1 MNKYYIY
8 RITNNINHK
17 TYIGQHK
24 YCKSLLV
31 EDGYMGS
38 GVILKKAQK
47 KYGIENFSKEI
58 ITIAM
63 SRSEANVLEK
73 YYIAK
78 ERKENAYGCYNIAD
92 GGQGGAWNKGVP
104 CYNETKKKISEK
116 LKGRKLSE
124 DWKRKINENSTRFS
138 GHHHSEESKAKI
150 SESEKGHRPYFCR
163 PRTEEEKRK
172 MSEKLKGRKLNL
184 SDEERLARSEKAKE
198 MSRRNIGSKR
208 SEETKKK
215 MSESLKAY
223 WAKKKGEL

>member
-1 MNKYYIY
+1 MDKYYIY

-24 YCKSLLV
+24 YYKSLLV

-38 GVILKKAQK
+38 GIILRKAQK
-47 KYGIENFSKEI
+47 KYGIENFTKEI

-63 SRSEANVLEK
+63 SRSEANVLEM

-78 ERKENAYGCYNIAD
+78 ERKENTYGCYNIAD

-104 CYNETKKKISEK
+104 CSDETKKKISK
-116 LKGRKLSE
+116 AIKGI
-124 DWKRKINENSTRFS
+124 KRSDETIKKMVENHKGFS
-138 GHHHSEESKAKI
+138 GCHHSEESKAKI
-150 SESEKGHRPYFCR
+150 SENEKGHRPYFCR
-163 PRTEEEKRK
+163 PRTEEEKK
-172 MSEKLKGRKLNL
+172 KISEKLKGRKLNL
-184 SDEERLARSEKAKE
+184 SDEERLARSERAKE
-198 MSRRNIGSKR
+198 MNKKHIGSKR

-223 WAKKKGEL
+223 WAKKRGEL

>member
-24 YCKSLLV
+24 YYKSLLV

-38 GVILKKAQK
+38 GIILKKAQK
-47 KYGIENFSKEI
+47 KYGIENFTKEI

-78 ERKENAYGCYNIAD
+78 ERKENTYGCYNIAD
-92 GGQGGAWNKGVP
+92 GGQGGAWNKGIP
-104 CYNETKKKISEK
+104 CSDESKKKISEA
-116 LKGRKLSE
+116 LKGRPHSE
-124 DWKRKINENSTRFS
+124 EWKRKINENSTRFS
-138 GHHHSEESKAKI
+138 GHHHSEESKKKI

-163 PRTEEEKRK
+163 PRADEEKK
-172 MSEKLKGRKLNL
+172 KISEKLKGRKLNL
-184 SDEERLARSEKAKE
+184 SDEERLARSERAKE
-198 MSRRNIGSKR
+198 MSKKNIGRKR

-215 MSESLKAY
+215 MREAWAIRKAK
-223 WAKKKGEL
+223 ARG

>member
-1 MNKYYIY
+1 MDKYYIY

-38 GVILKKAQK
+38 GIILKKAQK

-73 YYIAK
+73 FYISK
-78 ERKENAYGCYNIAD
+78 ERNENSYGCYNVAN
-92 GGQGGAWNKGVP
+92 GGQGGAWNKGIP
-104 CYNETKKKISEK
+104 CSEETKKKISET
-116 LKGRKLSE
+116 LKGREHSE
-124 DWKRKINENSTRFS
+124 EWKRKINENSTRFS
-138 GHHHSEESKAKI
+138 GHHHSEETKRKI
-150 SESEKGHRPYFCR
+150 SEANKGHRPSFCR

-198 MSRRNIGSKR
+198 LSRRNIGSKR

-223 WAKKKGEL
+223 WAKKRGEL

>member
-1 MNKYYIY
+1 MDKYYIY

-24 YCKSLLV
+24 YYKSLLV
-31 EDGYMGS
+31 EDDYMGS

-78 ERKENAYGCYNIAD
+78 ERKENTYGCYNIAD
-92 GGQGGAWNKGVP
+92 GGYTSVEFTHTPESRMKALETRKRNGNLKLSE
-104 CYNETKKKISEK
+104 ETKRKISEATK
-116 LKGRKLSE
+116 GRVPWEKGRK
-124 DWKRKINENSTRFS
+124 R
-138 GHHHSEESKAKI
+138 GPHSEE
-150 SESEKGHRPYFCR
+150 
-163 PRTEEEKRK
+163 TKRK
-172 MSEKLKGRKLNL
+172 MSEANKG
-184 SDEERLARSEKAKE
+184 KAL
-198 MSRRNIGSKR
+198 
-208 SEETKKK
+208 SEETKIKISDANKGKK
-215 MSESLKAY
+215 RPDLAEYNRTHKRVGWKHSEEAKKRMSEIAKIR

>member
-1 MNKYYIY
+1 MEKYYIY

-31 EDGYMGS
+31 EDRYMGS
-38 GVILKKAQK
+38 GVILRKAQK

-78 ERKENAYGCYNIAD
+78 ERKENNFGCYNVAD
-92 GGQGGAWNKGVP
+92 GGQGGGQKG
-104 CYNETKKKISEK
+104 YHHTEEAKKRISETH
-116 LKGRKLSE
+116 KGR
-124 DWKRKINENSTRFS
+124 
-138 GHHHSEESKAKI
+138 HV
-150 SESEKGHRPYFCR
+150 
-163 PRTEEEKRK
+163 
-172 MSEKLKGRKLNL
+172 
-184 SDEERLARSEKAKE
+184 
-198 MSRRNIGSKR
+198 

-215 MSESLKAY
+215 LSDYFKGKPCSEETKRKISEATKGRVPWAKGKHMSEEQKRKLSEAHKG
-223 WAKKKGEL
+223 KKLGPRSEETKRKISEANKGKKRTTEQKRKMSEAHKGKTNERK

>member
-1 MNKYYIY
+1 MDKYYIY

-24 YCKSLLV
+24 CYKSLLV
-31 EDGYMGS
+31 EDGYIGS
-38 GVILKKAQK
+38 GVILRKAQK
-47 KYGIENFSKEI
+47 KYGIENFTKEI

-73 YYIAK
+73 YYITK
-78 ERKENAYGCYNIAD
+78 ERKENTYGCYNIAD
-92 GGQGGAWNKGVP
+92 GGQGGGQKG
-104 CYNETKKKISEK
+104 YHHTEETKKRISK
-116 LKGRKLSE
+116 SLKGREHSE
-124 DWKRKINENSTRFS
+124 EWKRKINENSTKFS

-172 MSEKLKGRKLNL
+172 ISEKLKGRKLNL

-215 MSESLKAY
+215 MSDALKAY
-223 WAKKKGEL
+223 WDKKRGEL

>member
-8 RITNNINHK
+8 RITNNINNK

-47 KYGIENFSKEI
+47 KYGIENFTKEI

-78 ERKENAYGCYNIAD
+78 EHKENTYGCYNIAD
-92 GGQGGAWNKGVP
+92 GGQGGAAF
-104 CYNETKKKISEK
+104 
-116 LKGRKLSE
+116 R
-124 DWKRKINENSTRFS
+124 
-138 GHHHSEESKAKI
+138 GHHHSEESNNKN
-150 SESEKGHRPYFCR
+150 SETLKSKHRHWYTNGTKNVCSEKCPEGFW
-163 PRTEEEKRK
+163 
-172 MSEKLKGRKLNL
+172 KGRTIN
-184 SDEERLARSEKAKE
+184 E
-198 MSRRNIGSKR
+198 
-208 SEETKKK
+208 
-215 MSESLKAY
+215 
-223 WAKKKGEL
+223 

>member
-31 EDGYMGS
+31 DDGYMGS

-47 KYGIENFSKEI
+47 KYGIENFTKEI

-78 ERKENAYGCYNIAD
+78 ERKENTYGCYNIAD
-92 GGQGGAWNKGVP
+92 GGYTSIEFAHTPESIMKAL
-104 CYNETKKKISEK
+104 ETRKRNGN
-116 LKGRKLSE
+116 LK
-124 DWKRKINENSTRFS
+124 
-138 GHHHSEESKAKI
+138 H
-150 SESEKGHRPYFCR
+150 
-163 PRTEEEKRK
+163 
-172 MSEKLKGRKLNL
+172 
-184 SDEERLARSEKAKE
+184 
-198 MSRRNIGSKR
+198 
-208 SEETKKK
+208 SEETKRKISEVNKGKK
-215 MSESLKAY
+215 RPDLAEYNRTHKHVGRKHSEEAKKRMSEIAKIR

>member
-24 YCKSLLV
+24 YYKSLLV
-31 EDGYMGS
+31 EDSYMGS
-38 GVILKKAQK
+38 GIILKKAQK

-63 SRSEANVLEK
+63 SRSEANILEK

-78 ERKENAYGCYNIAD
+78 ERKENTYGCYNVAD
-92 GGQGGAWNKGVP
+92 GGQGAAF
-104 CYNETKKKISEK
+104 
-116 LKGRKLSE
+116 R
-124 DWKRKINENSTRFS
+124 

-223 WAKKKGEL
+223 WAKKRGEL

>member
-1 MNKYYIY
+1 MTKYYIY

-17 TYIGQHK
+17 TYIGQHL
-24 YCKSLLV
+24 YHGSLLV

-38 GVILKKAQK
+38 GIYLKNAQK

-78 ERKENAYGCYNIAD
+78 DRKENIYGCYNIAD
-92 GGQGGAWNKGVP
+92 GGQGGAWNKGIP
-104 CYNETKKKISEK
+104 C
-116 LKGRKLSE
+116 
-124 DWKRKINENSTRFS
+124 
-138 GHHHSEESKAKI
+138 SEESKKKI

-172 MSEKLKGRKLNL
+172 ISEKLKGRKLNL

-215 MSESLKAY
+215 MSEALKAY
-223 WAKKKGEL
+223 WAKKRGEL

>member
-1 MNKYYIY
+1 MTKYYIY
-8 RITNNINHK
+8 KITNNINNK
-17 TYIGQHK
+17 TYIGQHL
-24 YCKSLLV
+24 YHGSLLV

-38 GVILKKAQK
+38 GIILKKAQK

-73 YYIAK
+73 FYISK
-78 ERKENAYGCYNIAD
+78 ERNENSYGCYNVAD
-92 GGQGGAWNKGVP
+92 GGQGGAWNKDIP
-104 CYNETKKKISEK
+104 CSEETKKKISET
-116 LKGRKLSE
+116 LKGREHSE
-124 DWKRKINENSTRFS
+124 EWKRKINENSTKFS
-138 GHHHSEESKAKI
+138 GHNHSEESRKKI

-172 MSEKLKGRKLNL
+172 ISEKLKGRKLNL

-215 MSESLKAY
+215 MSDALKAY
-223 WAKKKGEL
+223 WSKKRGEL

>member
-31 EDGYMGS
+31 DDGYMGS

-47 KYGIENFSKEI
+47 KYGIENFTKEI

-78 ERKENAYGCYNIAD
+78 ERKENNFGCYNIAD

-104 CYNETKKKISEK
+104 CSDESKKKISES
-116 LKGRKLSE
+116 LKGRSHSE
-124 DWKRKINENSTRFS
+124 EWKRKINENSTRFS
-138 GHHHSEESKAKI
+138 GHHHSEESKKKI

-163 PRTEEEKRK
+163 PRTEEEKQK
-172 MSEKLKGRKLNL
+172 MREKIKGRKLNL
-184 SDEERLARSEKAKE
+184 SDEERAKRSERAKE
-198 MSRRNIGSKR
+198 MNKKHIGSKR

-215 MSESLKAY
+215 MREAWALRKAK
-223 WAKKKGEL
+223 ARG

>member
-1 MNKYYIY
+1 MESVKKFYIY

-38 GVILKKAQK
+38 GAILKKAQK

-78 ERKENAYGCYNIAD
+78 ERKENNFGCYNIAD
-92 GGQGGAWNKGVP
+92 GGQGGGRKGYHHTEEAKKRISEAHKGRHVSE
-104 CYNETKKKISEK
+104 ETKKKISDYFKGKPRSEETIK
-116 LKGRKLSE
+116 KVSESLKGRTPWNKGKHLSEEQKRKLSE
-124 DWKRKINENSTRFS
+124 SHKGKKLEPCSEETKRKI
-138 GHHHSEESKAKI
+138 SEAN
-150 SESEKGHRPYFCR
+150 KGKK
-163 PRTEEEKRK
+163 RTTEQKRK
-172 MSEKLKGRKLNL
+172 MSEAHKGKTN
-184 SDEERLARSEKAKE
+184 ECKQ
-198 MSRRNIGSKR
+198 
-208 SEETKKK
+208 
-215 MSESLKAY
+215 
-223 WAKKKGEL
+223 